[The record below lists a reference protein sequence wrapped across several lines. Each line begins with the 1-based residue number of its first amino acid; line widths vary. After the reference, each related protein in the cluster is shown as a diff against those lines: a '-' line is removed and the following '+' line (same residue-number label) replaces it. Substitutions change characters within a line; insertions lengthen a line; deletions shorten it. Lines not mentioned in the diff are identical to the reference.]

1 MLNIHRF
8 KECVRRHKSC
18 HKKRPSVNPIKLRLM
33 KTTFKPSSVIWFC
46 CEDLNPPPLILESPD
61 RHWGMGGGSSGNNPA
76 PTLLWKD
83 AAGGSIANCLTKRSE
98 LVSFKVLNYDGMW
111 LYQYILKTTFVFNF
125 DLYQAFKQH
134 GYTKNIETE
143 RSCQLK
149 IFSLIACKL
158 LIRKKPVNSENL
170 NKKSSSLYC

>member
-33 KTTFKPSSVIWFC
+33 RTTFKPSSVIWFC

-61 RHWGMGGGSSGNNPA
+61 RHWGMGGGELRKQSGSN
-76 PTLLWKD
+76 TIVERCCRWKY
-83 AAGGSIANCLTKRSE
+83 SKLSE
-98 LVSFKVLNYDGMW
+98 KGLNWWISKFWTTMVCDYIN
-111 LYQYILKTTFVFNF
+111 ILKTTFVFNF

-158 LIRKKPVNSENL
+158 VIRKKPVNSENL